1 MRERVDCDRI
11 CLPPFETRHLQQIDS
26 REGERRPNERRS
38 NRRAPLLHTPDR
50 KCYILVN
57 VPLATKKQFYMKEFY
72 FNLEQT
78 KIECRA
84 ALQYLREGSPLS
96 LCFYKKALND
106 ISGRA
111 ISPSDLLLLAGTQH
125 DAFSNISH

>member
-1 MRERVDCDRI
+1 
-11 CLPPFETRHLQQIDS
+11 
-26 REGERRPNERRS
+26 
-38 NRRAPLLHTPDR
+38 
-50 KCYILVN
+50 
-57 VPLATKKQFYMKEFY
+57 MKEFY

-84 ALQYLREGSPLS
+84 ALQYLREGSPLF

-125 DAFSNISH
+125 DAFSNISHWIMQQQQFRSVLDRATTVCDGEAVCLPAQ